1 MLPLIYPLLAI
12 VGIQAA
18 TEEDGMPISS
28 LVSLLSCAM
37 CLGMSGYGIMKMP
50 FKTPPMFIAML
61 VCCCCS
67 SSSMG
72 TAVQDILKKV
82 GI

>member
-12 VGIQAA
+12 FGIKAA
-18 TEEDGMPISS
+18 TEENGMPISS

-50 FKTPPMFIAML
+50 IKTPPMMIAML

-67 SSSMG
+67 SSSTG
-72 TAVQDILKKV
+72 AAVKDIRKKV